1 MERTYREAE
10 PIYRLELP
18 KMKDPLE
25 HIARRWIR
33 YWTHWYDR
41 AKQRLG
47 SIPEVERL
55 IEYIKDYQID
65 GVVFHQA
72 FSCRTWHSGIILQA
86 QILKKI
92 YGEIPILILEGD
104 IVDFSSYNEA
114 DTHHRIDAFVETMEA
129 AKCKQQRASR
139 ENNLLK

>member
-1 MERTYREAE
+1 
-10 PIYRLELP
+10 
-18 KMKDPLE
+18 MKDPLE
-25 HIARRWIR
+25 HIARRLIR

-41 AKQRLG
+41 AKQRPG

-55 IEYIKDYQID
+55 TEYINDYQID

-86 QILKKI
+86 QVLKKI

-104 IVDFSSYNEA
+104 IVDISSYNEA

-129 AKCKQQRASR
+129 AKCKQ
-139 ENNLLK
+139 